1 MKYIITVGN
10 KFVSSPSD
18 KLTDNKELA
27 GIFDDYSIDAV
38 FGYWD
43 KQSNGNADIVEVVR

>member
-1 MKYIITVGN
+1 MKRYMITVGE

-27 GIFDDYSIDAV
+27 GVFDDSNVDAV

-43 KQSNGNADIVEVVR
+43 KQSNGNADIIDFD